1 MAANLKLFLKENK
14 KVKETTTYPATKS
27 LCDENGNPVLWT
39 IKAIT
44 TEEEEKI
51 RDACTVEIQIKGKPN
66 AYRPKLL
73 TSKYLAKLMC
83 ASVVEPDLYNKEL
96 QDSYGVMTPE
106 ELVKLMIDNP
116 GEYNDFANFIQSY
129 NGFDET
135 LQDKVKEAKN

>member
-1 MAANLKLFLKENK
+1 MATNLKLFLKGNK
-14 KVKETTTYPATKS
+14 KQKETTTYPATKS
-27 LCDENGNPVLWT
+27 LCDEKGNPVLWT
-39 IKAIT
+39 IRAVT

-51 RDACTVEIQIKGKPN
+51 REECTINEQVTGKPN

-73 TSKYLAKLMC
+73 TSKYLAKLIC

-106 ELVKLMIDNP
+106 ELIKVMIDNP
-116 GEYNDFANFIQSY
+116 GEYGDFANFIQNY

-135 LQDKVKEAKN
+135 LQDKVDEAKN